1 MLPPG
6 LIYFGPYPVEMSA
19 IGIMDGAYFVGRNE
33 LLQWINSTLG
43 LNLSKIE
50 QTASGAIACQLLD
63 ALHPGCVALGKVD
76 FNAKNDYEYINNYK
90 ILQAAFTK
98 LGIDKH
104 VEVNKLIR
112 ARPLDNIEFMQWLK
126 SYFDSHSNGQNLNY
140 DAAARRAAS
149 KTGGVKGASTKQ
161 RIPLSSAATTASMN
175 GAAPARS
182 TSISKKAPG
191 TRQFGQAVGS
201 AASVSSSGSQDTAM
215 AAQVQEVT
223 EQVTELKLK
232 VDNVERE
239 RDFYF
244 DKLRDI
250 EILCQMPLLQ
260 SIPVVKVFERI
271 LYAADEKEAKEAME
285 QVLEEYNQQQPA
297 A

>member
-1 MLPPG
+1 
-6 LIYFGPYPVEMSA
+6 MSA

-43 LNLSKIE
+43 LNLNKIE
-50 QTASGAIACQLLD
+50 QTASGAVACQLLD
-63 ALHPGCVALGKVD
+63 ALHPGCVALAKVD

-98 LGIDKH
+98 LAIDKH
-104 VEVNKLIR
+104 IEVNKLIR

-140 DAAARRAAS
+140 DAAARRASS
-149 KTGGVKGASTKQ
+149 KTGGVKGASGKQ
-161 RIPLSSAATTASMN
+161 RVPLSSAATTANIN

-182 TSISKKAPG
+182 ASIAKKNPG

-201 AASVSSSGSQDTAM
+201 AASVSSSGSQETGM
-215 AAQVQEVT
+215 AAQVQEAA

-285 QVLEEYNQQQPA
+285 QVLEEYNQQPRA

>member
-1 MLPPG
+1 
-6 LIYFGPYPVEMSA
+6 MSA

-50 QTASGAIACQLLD
+50 QTASGAVACQLMD
-63 ALHPGCVALGKVD
+63 ALHPGCVALAKVD

-104 VEVNKLIR
+104 IEVNKLIR

-149 KTGGVKGASTKQ
+149 KTGGVKGTSGKP
-161 RIPLSSAATTASMN
+161 RVPLSSANTTASVN
-175 GAAPARS
+175 GAAPVRS
-182 TSISKKAPG
+182 ASISKKNPG
-191 TRQFGQAVGS
+191 TRQFGQAV
-201 AASVSSSGSQDTAM
+201 AAPATVSSSSSSQDIGM
-215 AAQVQEVT
+215 AAQVQEAA

-285 QVLEEYNQQQPA
+285 QVLEEYNQQPA
-297 A
+297 HG

>member
-1 MLPPG
+1 
-6 LIYFGPYPVEMSA
+6 MSA
-19 IGIMDGAYFVGRNE
+19 IGIMDGAYFVGRHE

-50 QTASGAIACQLLD
+50 QTASGAVACQLLD

-149 KTGGVKGASTKQ
+149 KTGGEA
-161 RIPLSSAATTASMN
+161 
-175 GAAPARS
+175 
-182 TSISKKAPG
+182 
-191 TRQFGQAVGS
+191 
-201 AASVSSSGSQDTAM
+201 
-215 AAQVQEVT
+215 T

-285 QVLEEYNQQQPA
+285 QVLEEYNQQQPTA
-297 A
+297 

>member
-1 MLPPG
+1 M
-6 LIYFGPYPVEMSA
+6 
-19 IGIMDGAYFVGRNE
+19 
-33 LLQWINSTLG
+33 Q
-43 LNLSKIE
+43 
-50 QTASGAIACQLLD
+50 
-63 ALHPGCVALGKVD
+63 VD

-98 LGIDKH
+98 LGIDKVGVCNYPAAWLSVCNPPPAIWLSCCQLLSLLDSNICCFVQH

-149 KTGGVKGASTKQ
+149 KTGSVKGASNKQ

-182 TSISKKAPG
+182 TSISKKIPG

-201 AASVSSSGSQDTAM
+201 AASVSSSGSQDTSM
-215 AAQVQEVT
+215 AAQVQEAT
-223 EQVTELKLK
+223 EQVQTLLASSQCS
-232 VDNVERE
+232 R
-239 RDFYF
+239 
-244 DKLRDI
+244 
-250 EILCQMPLLQ
+250 LCITCVTAAPHLFQAIHVTSNSTRKSPAQQHL
-260 SIPVVKVFERI
+260 F
-271 LYAADEKEAKEAME
+271 AADGLALACSA
-285 QVLEEYNQQQPA
+285 VLTLVVG
-297 A
+297 

>member
-1 MLPPG
+1 
-6 LIYFGPYPVEMSA
+6 MSA

-50 QTASGAIACQLLD
+50 QTASGAVACQLLD
-63 ALHPGCVALGKVD
+63 ALHPGCVALAKVD

-90 ILQAAFTK
+90 ILQAAFAK

-104 VEVNKLIR
+104 IEVNKLIR

-149 KTGGVKGASTKQ
+149 KTGGVKGSSGKA
-161 RIPLSSAATTASMN
+161 RIPLSSATTTANVN
-175 GAAPARS
+175 GAVPARS
-182 TSISKKAPG
+182 TSISKKNPG
-191 TRQFGQAVGS
+191 TRQFGQAV
-201 AASVSSSGSQDTAM
+201 AAPAAAVSSGSQDTAM
-215 AAQVQEVT
+215 AAQVQEAA

-285 QVLEEYNQQQPA
+285 QVLEEYNQQSTTA
-297 A
+297 